1 MCTAAGA
8 EEPETADHEERVRRE
23 VILASPLEVPSAL
36 KAVIDDTA
44 RQGELGIV
52 AALQMG
58 IQLCIRNVEPL
69 FEKY

>member
-8 EEPETADHEERVRRE
+8 EEPETAGHEERVRRE

-36 KAVIDDTA
+36 KAVIDV

-58 IQLCIRNVEPL
+58 IQIWIRNVEPL

>member
-23 VILASPLEVPSAL
+23 VILASQLEVPSAL
-36 KAVIDDTA
+36 KAVIDNTV

-58 IQLCIRNVEPL
+58 IQIWIRNVEPL

>member
-23 VILASPLEVPSAL
+23 VILASQLEVPSAP
-36 KAVIDDTA
+36 KAVIDNTD

-52 AALQMG
+52 ASLQMG
-58 IQLCIRNVEPL
+58 IQIWIRNVEPL